1 MKGAEQWDS
10 LIYYLAQ
17 MMTEIAKPENKKLVL
32 APKRLENNG
41 IKYTDKNVDN
51 PFKDDNLHKKTIIR
65 YYKRN

>member
-17 MMTEIAKPENKKLVL
+17 MMTEIVKPENKKLVL